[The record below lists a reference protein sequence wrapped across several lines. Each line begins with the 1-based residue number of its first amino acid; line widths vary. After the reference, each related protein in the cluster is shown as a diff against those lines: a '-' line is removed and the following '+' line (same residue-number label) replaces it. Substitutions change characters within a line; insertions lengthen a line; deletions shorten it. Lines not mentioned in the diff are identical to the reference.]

1 MSTTLD
7 PRHYIEYFKWN
18 DELIDHFFHKRHTEI
33 RLYADEN
40 ILKEV
45 GEKVGIESED
55 YKSLFYS
62 SVERFSSNYCNVHKI
77 TRNGNTDVLAVAY
90 HLLTS
95 TQKFYQRYIDAN
107 GVFRV
112 SQKDGKAVVQD
123 LPYFS
128 IIIYVIL
135 KFDEG
140 DTQEWRNVSLVT
152 TNSRPYIKE
161 LWEGLHNWD
170 NRFNKDAS
178 VFDRQDS
185 TYDDYVGR
193 ILYHLPLSSSIRH
206 KIEDAIYKSSAWKIV
221 DHKNFEGLISHI
233 SRSLKQ
239 TKANEEL
246 NKILLTYCFSKDHRE
261 IYSRKVQS
269 VIDNFDIDSYEE
281 KISER
286 KSIRHYNDTLICGS
300 FALAIYIPNTS
311 DDEESNLVL
320 LTTIQHQLET
330 TECNI
335 EIGSSG
341 TIAGYNTSFIKKWN
355 NQPIRLQEY
364 SISKR
369 SLPYNIRHI
378 IFDDVLFFY
387 QYDENLYIQT
397 DRLIPSKQYIIAV
410 KDEKIANFT
419 QWCQDNNNNVNQWP
433 KEDTAELFG
442 HEWSIFH
449 TEERLNGEYYKDITC
464 ESECSTDNG
473 CIIMRGGI
481 PYNKSRDTY
490 FINALPYFEIPSNI
504 DIEKVNVYLNLDG
517 QHYKGYNTI
526 ITGRKIILDFED
538 IPFNSDDKA
547 YIDVCLGINHKI
559 ISQSYSFAVCGQR
572 ITYDYDKLYKFNK
585 FGLIENSSNC
595 SYTGNI
601 VNQCSSRKNPHRAR
615 PINITKLEGILPE
628 FYFVN
633 LLAASCYSNEDC
645 EISHERFRKCVNYA
659 ANRLQVKIEQEDY
672 TDIKRLMSYAGVLN
686 LNYSTRKCQAIPPLF
701 TRTPFSLIGT
711 VSGQLIML
719 SGCYTRAFI
728 ADLIDYCKDRSINIY
743 TIKKEEE
750 KENKIDNENKK
761 GKVAEERLLPP
772 IILIDHNFNA
782 EDFCT
787 EYSHQCD
794 ILCNEDFAL
803 KTIELI
809 PDFKEIKDLF
819 KFDNTIST
827 NFYSKLDKTEEQTF
841 PRLRKL
847 KVNSGKNNWYIES
860 NNSFADVPEGY
871 VTWASIFCHQKREC
885 QMVMVDRCHDEIYI
899 PYSILIPSYIQRAL
913 YLLNLGLPKTQKV
926 FVCNG
931 NNDHYYHVMKIYQ
944 LHSDDRCKDF
954 TWKFIGGDKSRPH
967 LIRDC
972 TINSNI
978 KLELWTSKFNGNKRK
993 HQYLVVFDDSMQHGI
1008 LAIIYK
1014 KSIYLNC
1021 GGHFNKII
1029 CENFNECL
1037 SFLIKEKWN
1046 YGLGKK
1052 SIGFYRQG
1060 GTDYQK
1066 KYDILGENIELP
1078 NGDKFDKEIIKVIL

>member
-1 MSTTLD
+1 MSTSLD
-7 PRHYIEYFKWN
+7 PRFYIDYFKWN
-18 DELIDHFFHKRHTEI
+18 DELIRHFFDKRHSEI

-40 ILKEV
+40 VLKEI
-45 GEKVGIESED
+45 GENGGVVSDD
-55 YKSLFYS
+55 YKTHFYS
-62 SVERFSSNYCNVHKI
+62 IVEKFCYNFCSVYKV
-77 TRNGNTDVLAVAY
+77 TRNGNVDVLAVAY
-90 HLLTS
+90 SLLNTK
-95 TQKFYQRYIDAN
+95 QKFYKRYIDTN

-112 SQKDGKAVVQD
+112 AQKDGKALVQD
-123 LPYFS
+123 LPYFCL
-128 IIIYVIL
+128 IIYKIL

-140 DTQEWRNVSLVT
+140 DTQEWRNVTLTSGHT
-152 TNSRPYIKE
+152 QKHIEK
-161 LWEGLHNWD
+161 LWEGLYHWD

-178 VFDRQDS
+178 VYDRHDS
-185 TYDDYVGR
+185 QYGDYVGR

-221 DHKNFEGLISHI
+221 DNKNFEGLISLI

-246 NKILLTYCFSKDHRE
+246 NKILLTYCLSKDHRE
-261 IYSRKVQS
+261 IYARKVQS
-269 VIDNFDIDSYEE
+269 VIDNFDIDSYED

-335 EIGSSG
+335 ERGNSG

-410 KDEKIANFT
+410 KDEKIADFT
-419 QWCQDNNNNVNQWP
+419 QWYQDNNNKVNQWP

-442 HEWSIFH
+442 SEWSIFH
-449 TEERLNGEYYKDITC
+449 TEERLNGEYYKNITC
-464 ESECSTDNG
+464 EREYSTDNG

-547 YIDVCLGINHKI
+547 YIDVCLGINNKI
-559 ISQSYSFAVCGQR
+559 ISQPYSFAVCGQR
-572 ITYDYDKLYKFNK
+572 ITYDYEKLYKFNK
-585 FGLIENSSNC
+585 FGLIENSSNY
-595 SYTGNI
+595 SYIGNT
-601 VNQCSSRKNPHRAR
+601 VYQCSSRKNPHRAR
-615 PINITKLEGILPE
+615 PINITKLKDILPE

-633 LLAASCYSNEDC
+633 LLAASCYSNEYC
-645 EISHERFRKCVNYA
+645 EISHERFSKCVNYA
-659 ANRLQVKIEQEDY
+659 ANRLQVKIEKDDY

-686 LNYSTRKCQAIPPLF
+686 LNYNTRKCQAIPPLF

-728 ADLIDYCKDRSINIY
+728 ADLFDYCKDRSINIY
-743 TIKKEEE
+743 TIKKEKEEE
-750 KENKIDNENKK
+750 KENDYEK
-761 GKVAEERLLPP
+761 GNGKDAGERLLPP

-803 KTIELI
+803 KIIELI
-809 PDFKEIKDLF
+809 PDLKEIKDHF

-827 NFYSKLDKTEEQTF
+827 NFYSKLDKTEEQIF
-841 PRLRKL
+841 PRLRTL

-860 NNSFADVPEGY
+860 NNNSFADVPEGY
-871 VTWASIFCHQKREC
+871 VTWASIFCHQKRESP
-885 QMVMVDRCHDEIYI
+885 MVMVDRCHDEIYI

-913 YLLNLGLPKTQKV
+913 YLLNLGLPKIQKV
-926 FVCNG
+926 FICNV
-931 NNDHYYHVMKIYQ
+931 NNDHYYHVMKKYQ
-944 LHSDDRCKDF
+944 FHSDDRCKDF
-954 TWKFIGGDKSRPH
+954 TWKFIGGDKSTPH

-972 TINSNI
+972 TISNI

-993 HQYLVVFDDSMQHGI
+993 HQYLVVFDDSMKNGI
-1008 LAIIYK
+1008 LAIIHK

-1021 GGHFNKII
+1021 GGQFNKII
-1029 CENFNECL
+1029 CDNFNEGL

-1046 YGLGKK
+1046 YGPGKK
-1052 SIGFYRQG
+1052 SIGFSRQG
-1060 GTDYQK
+1060 GTDYQR
-1066 KYDILGENIELP
+1066 KYDISGECIELP
-1078 NGDKFDKEIIKVIL
+1078 NEDKFNKETIKVII